1 MTSPSQ
7 RIARGAQK
15 PVLPS
20 RDRPFQDRAAGTYFG
35 IPLGDLGWF
44 TTLLMSFAAGFIAF
58 FAATFLA
65 ILTIL
70 VLNTANHGALDY
82 ALSYRRVG
90 LPAGL
95 LVLSAALV
103 FLGRLWI
110 LRQLRRA

>member
-7 RIARGAQK
+7 RIARGVQK

-20 RDRPFQDRAAGTYFG
+20 RDRPAGTYFG
-35 IPLGDLGWF
+35 VPLGDLGWF
-44 TTLLMSFAAGFIAF
+44 TTLLMSVALGFIAF
-58 FAATFLA
+58 FAATFFA
-65 ILTIL
+65 IVIIL
-70 VLNTANHGALDY
+70 ILNSGNHGAVDY
-82 ALSYRRVG
+82 TLSYRRVG

-95 LVLSAALV
+95 LFLLAALV

>member
-20 RDRPFQDRAAGTYFG
+20 LDKAAAGTYFG
-35 IPLGDLGWF
+35 VPLGDLGWF
-44 TTLLMSFAAGFIAF
+44 STLLMSFAAGFIAF

-70 VLNTANHGALDY
+70 ILNTATHGTVDY

-110 LRQLRRA
+110 LRQLRQA

>member
-20 RDRPFQDRAAGTYFG
+20 PDRAAGTYFG
-35 IPLGDLGWF
+35 VPLGDLGWF
-44 TTLLMSFAAGFIAF
+44 ATLLMSVAAGFIAF
-58 FAATFLA
+58 FAATFCA
-65 ILTIL
+65 IITIL
-70 VLNTANHGALDY
+70 ILNTANHGAVDY

-90 LPAGL
+90 LPVGL
-95 LVLSAALV
+95 LVLSAALL

-110 LRQLRRA
+110 HRQLSRT